1 MRRINKQH
9 STNSMETSDL
19 LKRVRQIEIKTRGLS
34 NNIFAGQYHS
44 AFKGKGMSFSE
55 VREYQYGDDVRD
67 IDWNVT
73 ARYNKPFVKVFE
85 EERELTVML
94 LIDVSNSLDF
104 GTVKQLKKDMVTEI
118 AATLAFSAIQNND
131 KIGVIFFSD
140 RIEKFIPPKKGR
152 KHILYIIRELLDFK
166 PESKRTDIKIAEEY
180 LTNVI
185 KKRCT
190 TFMISDFID
199 ENDFRNALTIA
210 NRKHDIVA
218 IQVYDRRMAELPDV
232 GLMKVRDAE
241 TGHEQ
246 WIDTSSR
253 ALRRA
258 HNDWWIQRQGVLN
271 ETFTKSNVDSV
282 SIRTDQDYVKS
293 LLNLFAK
300 RN

>member
-1 MRRINKQH
+1 
-9 STNSMETSDL
+9 METSDL

-85 EERELTVML
+85 EERELTVMP

-166 PESKRTDIKIAEEY
+166 PESKRTDIKMAVEY

>member
-1 MRRINKQH
+1 
-9 STNSMETSDL
+9 METSDI

-34 NNIFAGQYHS
+34 SNIFAGQYHS

-73 ARYNKPFVKVFE
+73 ARQNKPYIKVFE

-104 GTVKQLKKDMVTEI
+104 GTVKQMKKDMVTEI

-166 PESKRTDIKIAEEY
+166 PESKRTDIKMAVEY

-185 KKRCT
+185 KKRCV
-190 TFMISDFID
+190 TFMLSDFID
-199 ENDFRNALTIA
+199 DNDYRNALTIA

-218 IQVYDRRMAELPDV
+218 IQVYDRRLAELPDV

-246 WIDTSSR
+246 WIDTSS
-253 ALRRA
+253 AKLRNA
-258 HNDWWIQRQGVLN
+258 HHAWWKERQVRLA

-282 SIRTDQDYVKS
+282 SVRTDQDYVKS

-300 RN
+300 RS